1 MIRTLLFFVVFLLL
15 PAAGVAREQLTLAV
29 HPYLEAAE
37 LVKRFSPLVEYLSS
51 RLKTEVILQ
60 ISPDYDQHHE
70 IVGLDQAEIAYVG
83 PAPYVAIVEEYG
95 EKPLLARMETAGSPE
110 IQGVIIVH
118 RDALFSNLAD
128 LRGKKFAFGDPQ
140 STMSHLVPR
149 LMLHQAGIDLEDLAA
164 HAFVRNHH
172 NVVLGVLM
180 GDFDAG
186 AVKEEVYDEYRDKG
200 IRVLVKTPTVSEH
213 LFVASSKLSPGTVAD
228 LRRYLFDLEKSP
240 QGLAILASIQADATG
255 LAPAADKDYNEMRR
269 ILREIEERGLEI
281 E

>member
-1 MIRTLLFFVVFLLL
+1 MIKTFLFLAVFLFL

-37 LVKRFSPLVEYLSS
+37 LVKRFSPLAEYLSG
-51 RLKTEVILQ
+51 RLEVEVILQ
-60 ISPDYDQHHE
+60 ISPDYDKHNE

-83 PAPYVAIVEEYG
+83 PAPYVRIVEKYG

-110 IQGVIIVH
+110 IQGVIIV
-118 RDALFSNLAD
+118 RSDAPVTDLAG
-128 LRGKKFAFGDPQ
+128 LRGKKVAFGDPH
-140 STMSHLVPR
+140 STMGHLVPR
-149 LMLHQAGIDLEDLAA
+149 LMLHQAGIDVEDLAA

-186 AVKEEVYDEYRDKG
+186 AVKEEVYDEYRDTG
-200 IRVLVKTPTVSEH
+200 IRVLVKTPPVSEH
-213 LFVASSKLSPGTVAD
+213 LFVTSSKLPPATIAD
-228 LRRYLFDLEKSP
+228 LRRYLFALEESP
-240 QGLAILASIQADATG
+240 QGLAILAAIQPDATG

-269 ILREIEERGLEI
+269 ILREIEARGLEI